1 MVAVTKIKTKKN
13 RPKGEYLTLFK
24 SMGLFMKFLLSFSIL
39 LITFATNAFATIY
52 VNPTVTNAD
61 YIVASEFNA
70 INFCLSKGYDGFQA
84 YRSKELS
91 WTKGKGRTRIIS
103 ININDKGESLEN
115 VGCDLKR
122 DVCYLY
128 KNSQYSFLN
137 GTWGSLPEVI
147 SSIVCVAND

>member
-1 MVAVTKIKTKKN
+1 M
-13 RPKGEYLTLFK
+13 K
-24 SMGLFMKFLLSFSIL
+24 SLSSISIML
-39 LITFATNAFATIY
+39 MILSTNAFATIY

-84 YRSKELS
+84 YRSKEIS
-91 WTKGKGRTRIIS
+91 WAKGKGRTRIIS

-128 KNSQYSFLN
+128 KNSQYNFLN
-137 GTWGSLPEVI
+137 GTWGSLPKVI
-147 SSIVCVAND
+147 SSIGCVAND